1 MGLESVSNLPNL
13 QPVKVL
19 ASDSCYS
26 DTNVQALNSS
36 GCKD

>member
-1 MGLESVSNLPNL
+1 MGLESVSNLPNS

-26 DTNVQALNSS
+26 DTNVQALNLG